1 MLTEKKTRIAVYAG
15 TFDPCTNGHVDIIQR
30 ASTLFDTVVVALGDN
45 PAKKRMFSLDERV
58 AIIESALHGIDN
70 VEVRSFSGLLVDF
83 CHSIGA
89 NIIVRGLRSEQDF
102 PLEYSLGLANKHLA
116 GDIET
121 VFLLSSTEYIFV
133 SSSLLKEIFFNGGK
147 IDDLVPSKAMELFQ
161 QKIQSSNL

>member
-1 MLTEKKTRIAVYAG
+1 MSTNYSKKIAVYAG
-15 TFDPCTNGHVDIIQR
+15 TFDPCTNGHVDIILR

-45 PAKKRMFSLDERV
+45 PAKKRMFSLEER
-58 AIIESALHGIDN
+58 ISIMESALHGIPN
-70 VEVRSFSGLLVDF
+70 VEVKSFSGLLVHF

-133 SSSLLKEIFFNGGK
+133 SSSLLKEIFLNGGK
-147 IDDLVPSKAMELFQ
+147 VDDLVPSKAMELLQ
-161 QKIQSSNL
+161 QKIQSSNV